1 MEKGKKE
8 VLEFLSSVFNVDF
21 GEKNIGD
28 LIWEAEHYYEVKAS
42 REYNHYSVIDFLT
55 LYQIDCLY
63 EKGLIV
69 EKDRNNLI
77 RLFYQKKDLFS
88 RIGKRESDDEML
100 SDRIDQIDNGIK
112 NGYSIKKPKY
122 TSLTIYPNDS
132 RIIVAETEKSI
143 HVYNKNGEDVGF
155 TSDLF
160 MNEFKSES
168 DHEKAED
175 YKKIKEGLI
184 YNNGMLYWWCFWCKS
199 RINKY

>member
-8 VLEFLSSVFNVDF
+8 VLEFLSIVFNVDF

-42 REYNHYSVIDFLT
+42 REYNHFSVIDFLT

-77 RLFYQKKDLFS
+77 RLFYQKKDLFN

-100 SDRIDQIDNGIK
+100 SGRIDQIDKIFA
-112 NGYSIKKPKY
+112 KY
-122 TSLTIYPNDS
+122 NIGEVSL
-132 RIIVAETEKSI
+132 ETLFYNNAKVNEK
-143 HVYNKNGEDVGF
+143 V
-155 TSDLF
+155 DLDQE
-160 MNEFKSES
+160 M
-168 DHEKAED
+168 
-175 YKKIKEGLI
+175 KKIK
-184 YNNGMLYWWCFWCKS
+184 
-199 RINKY
+199 